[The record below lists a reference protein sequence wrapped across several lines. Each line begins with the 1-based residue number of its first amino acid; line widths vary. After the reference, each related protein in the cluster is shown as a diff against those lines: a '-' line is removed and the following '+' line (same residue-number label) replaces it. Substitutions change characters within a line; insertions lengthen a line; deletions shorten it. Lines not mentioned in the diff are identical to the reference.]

1 MEALWNIKHDS
12 TLVCSIGLF
21 ALRRSSLSTTS
32 PVALI
37 EELSLLLVSDSLI
50 IEIVPPLQVL
60 FRQSCFRRMLVKQL
74 ESQETIRDDLCQEIN
89 CYMVW
94 FEYSRRGKHALKVDD
109 SLLLHREECEL
120 LEALLEFRKGIMC
133 ET

>member
-1 MEALWNIKHDS
+1 MTLVCLDQHDSWAFLIAILMEALWNIKHDS

-60 FRQSCFRRMLVKQL
+60 FR
-74 ESQETIRDDLCQEIN
+74 
-89 CYMVW
+89 
-94 FEYSRRGKHALKVDD
+94 
-109 SLLLHREECEL
+109 
-120 LEALLEFRKGIMC
+120 
-133 ET
+133 